1 MLTAPP
7 AHPRG
12 RRLASLVI
20 VGTLALAVSAS
31 SVVQSASAATAS
43 STAPRAPGAYALTYS
58 FYETP
63 SDGKSQWIEFYPNEL
78 DASGGVP
85 ITGYVVRRS
94 GGSPARDAGWTSSV
108 LPAWNSGLTLTY
120 LKPATTY
127 DAYVRAVNQYG
138 QSPETRVTFR
148 TASVPPAP
156 AGTKAALLKGAVKI
170 SWSDPE
176 DCWPYRSIEGEGP
189 WCDVTATNGG
199 SGITGWRVSRDGTDI
214 YGVGAYSTVIG
225 RTNADGAYVRV
236 FNKTLTN
243 LKPGVTYNVSVQ
255 AINRVGTG
263 PKSTRTVVI
272 PAVPTAPAIGT
283 AVAGVSGGA
292 INAKAVWSKP
302 TNPGGTP
309 TSYTVY
315 AYRMSGTTTVETLTK
330 TGISPTATS
339 YTFPLTRTGN
349 WRFRVKA
356 TNAAGTSAYSAYSNT
371 VAGR

>member
-1 MLTAPP
+1 MTA
-7 AHPRG
+7 G
-12 RRLASLVI
+12 VI
-20 VGTLALAVSAS
+20 ALALGGTTVG
-31 SVVQSASAATAS
+31 VPGASAAISA
-43 STAPRAPGAYALTYS
+43 APRAPGAYAIEYS
-58 FYETP
+58 FYESP
-63 SDGKSQWIEFYPNEL
+63 SDGKSQRIEFLANDL
-78 DASGGVP
+78 DTSEGVP
-85 ITGYVVRRS
+85 VTGFVVRRS
-94 GGSPARDAGWTSSV
+94 GGSPLRDAGWTSGV
-108 LPAWNSGLTLTY
+108 LPAFTSGVELTY

-127 DAYVRAVNQYG
+127 DAYIRAVNQYG

-156 AGTKAALLKGAVKI
+156 AGTKATLLKGGVRV
-170 SWSDPE
+170 SWSDPG
-176 DCWPYRSIEGEGP
+176 DCWPYRGLEGEGP
-189 WCDVTATNGG
+189 WCDVTASNGG

-214 YGVGAYSTVIG
+214 YGVGAYTTVVG
-225 RTNADGAYVRV
+225 RTNADGAYVQI

-243 LKPGVTYNVSVQ
+243 LKPAATYHVSVQ

-263 PKSTRTVVI
+263 PKGTLTVVI
-272 PAVPTAPAIGT
+272 PTVPAAPAIGT

-302 TNPGGTP
+302 TNVGGTP

-315 AYRMSGTTTVETLTK
+315 AYRMSGTTTVETLNR

-356 TNAAGTSAYSAYSNT
+356 TNAAGTSAYSAYSNA

>member
-1 MLTAPP
+1 MTA
-7 AHPRG
+7 G
-12 RRLASLVI
+12 VI
-20 VGTLALAVSAS
+20 ALALG
-31 SVVQSASAATAS
+31 ASAAGQPAVATAAIS
-43 STAPRAPGAYALTYS
+43 AAPRAPGAYAVEYS
-58 FYETP
+58 FYEGT
-63 SDGKSQWIEFYPNEL
+63 SDGRTQRIGYWPNDL
-78 DASGGVP
+78 DTAENVP
-85 ITGYVVRRS
+85 VTGYVVRRS
-94 GGSPARDAGWTSSV
+94 GGSPLRDAGWTSSV
-108 LPAWNSGLTLTY
+108 LPAFGGEFELTY

-156 AGTKAALLKGAVKI
+156 AGTKAALLKGGVKV
-170 SWSDPE
+170 SWSDPQ
-176 DCWPYRSIEGEGP
+176 DCWPYRNVEGEPP
-189 WCDVTATNGG
+189 WCDITATNGG
-199 SGITGWRVSRDGTDI
+199 SGITGWKVSRDGTDI
-214 YGVGAYSTVIG
+214 YGVGAYSTIV
-225 RTNADGAYVRV
+225 RRVNADGAYVSI
-236 FNKTLTN
+236 FSKTLTN
-243 LKPGVTYNVSVQ
+243 LKPAATYHVSVQ

-263 PKSTRTVVI
+263 PKSTLTVVI
-272 PAVPTAPAIGT
+272 PTVPAAPAIGT

-302 TNPGGTP
+302 TNVGGTP

-330 TGISPTATS
+330 AGISPTATS

>member
-1 MLTAPP
+1 MLTAL
-7 AHPRG
+7 ARTG
-12 RRLASLVI
+12 RRRLGGFITAGAVVLSLGVT
-20 VGTLALAVSAS
+20 TLNQPAA
-31 SVVQSASAATAS
+31 AATAIS
-43 STAPRAPGAYALTYS
+43 AAPRAPGAYAVEYS
-58 FYETP
+58 YYEGT
-63 SDGKSQWIEFYPNEL
+63 SDGKSQRIGFYPNAL
-78 DASGGVP
+78 DESDGVP
-85 ITGYVVRRS
+85 VTGYVVRRS
-94 GGSPARDAGWTSSV
+94 GGIPTRDAGWTSSV
-108 LPAWNSGLTLTY
+108 LSASASEFTLTY

-127 DAYVRAVNQYG
+127 DAYVRAVNRYG

-156 AGTKAALLKGAVKI
+156 AGTNTALLKGAVKI

-176 DCWPYRSIEGEGP
+176 DCWPYRGIEGEGP
-189 WCDVTATNGG
+189 WCDVTASNGG
-199 SGITGWRVSRDGTDI
+199 SGITGWKVSRDGTDI
-214 YGVGAYSTVIG
+214 YGVGAYSTVVG

-243 LKPGVTYNVSVQ
+243 LKPGATYNVSVQ
-255 AINRVGTG
+255 AINRIGTG

-302 TNPGGTP
+302 TNAGGTP

-315 AYRMSGTTTVETLTK
+315 AYRMSGTTAVETLTK

-339 YTFPLTRTGN
+339 YTFPLTRIGN
-349 WRFRVKA
+349 WRFRVRA
-356 TNAAGTSAYSAYSNT
+356 INAAGTSAYSAYSNT